1 MPKSKVRKKK
11 GKPVKYTPKPTGIS
25 KTKMKKLMELI
36 AQQQESMK
44 EASETPEI
52 REGEG
57 SLHISENFTKKLNVV
72 ASDEINEGPEL
83 QEIENSHKEFTESLD
98 SLSSESIDTEIEE
111 DSSDLTEGPVS
122 SEDE

>member
-44 EASETPEI
+44 EAPETPEI
-52 REGEG
+52 REGKG
-57 SLHISENFTKKLNVV
+57 DLHISEEFIKKLNVL
-72 ASDEINEGPEL
+72 ATDKINKGPEL
-83 QEIENSHKEFTESLD
+83 QENEDLNNKFSDESVDLPTAIDENEGIEISQEN
-98 SLSSESIDTEIEE
+98 
-111 DSSDLTEGPVS
+111 EGPVS
-122 SEDE
+122 SDVE